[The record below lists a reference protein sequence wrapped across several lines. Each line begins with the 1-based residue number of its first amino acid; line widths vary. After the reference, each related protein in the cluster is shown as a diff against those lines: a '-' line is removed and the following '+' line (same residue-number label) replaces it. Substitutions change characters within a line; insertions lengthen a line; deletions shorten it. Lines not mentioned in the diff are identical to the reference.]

1 MKYIDLHVHS
11 TKSDGS
17 YTPTELVAEAIKQ
30 GLSCF
35 ALTDH
40 DTISGIDEARAAAK
54 GTALTIIPGI
64 EFSTSYYGKDIHML
78 GLCLDYKNAAFQKQL
93 NYFIESRDARN
104 EKIYSLFKE
113 HGIEISKESMK
124 EMFGDVVY
132 TRAHMAR
139 FLLNKG
145 YTTSINGAFTH
156 YIGDHG
162 PCYVPRENITPKQ
175 TIESILDAGGIPI
188 IAHPLLYK
196 LSKENLENMVKEF
209 KKMGMLGIEAI
220 YWSHTPSDENALRLL
235 AGKYDLII
243 SGGSDFHGAN
253 RPNVALGKGKGNLK
267 IPMSILD
274 TIKSMSTC
282 HTQLK

>member
-17 YTPTELVAEAIKQ
+17 YTPSELVAEAVKQ
-30 GLSCF
+30 GLAFF

-40 DTISGIDEARAAAK
+40 DTITGIDEAIAAAQK
-54 GTALTIIPGI
+54 TALTVIPGV
-64 EFSTSYYGKDIHML
+64 ELSTSYHGKDIHML
-78 GLCLDYKNAAFQKQL
+78 GLCLDYKNTTFQKQL
-93 NYFIESRDARN
+93 NYYMESRDARN

-113 HGIEISKESMK
+113 YGIEISKKSMK

-139 FLLNKG
+139 YLLNKG
-145 YTTSINGAFTH
+145 YTTSINGAFSN

-162 PCYVPRENITPKQ
+162 SCYVPRENITPKQ
-175 TIESILDAGGIPI
+175 TIECILDTGGVPI
-188 IAHPLLYK
+188 LAHPLLYN

-209 KKMGMLGIEAI
+209 KGIGMLGIEAM
-220 YWSHTPSDENALRLL
+220 YSTHTPSDENALRLL
-235 AGKYDLII
+235 AGKLDLII
-243 SGGSDFHGAN
+243 SGGSDFHGVN

-267 IPMSILD
+267 VPMSILD
-274 TIKSMSTC
+274 TIKSMSTFM
-282 HTQLK
+282 QR